1 MREEEKKKKI
11 MRAIARGR
19 EKKKKKRGGARQEP
33 DKLATARVSV
43 DSWAVAGGGK
53 WFDRIGDCFAD
64 ASNDFGKWH
73 DMSFGARRME

>member
-1 MREEEKKKKI
+1 MREEERKKKI
-11 MRAIARGR
+11 NEGDCPG
-19 EKKKKKRGGARQEP
+19 EGKKKKKRGGARQEP